1 MFEKIKQWKRNT
13 PCDTLLL
20 EEENE
25 TLDVF
30 EDTQKLPDRKSVL
43 RKVNQLYQFLADM
56 HTRLTQQNRFLSE
69 AISEKEKDIADMQR
83 YFEITSECQKKTA
96 ELVNQNLE
104 RHLLYPAVLTVD
116 ILADTIR
123 SIAQQTESL
132 ALPEQ
137 DNAPMA
143 ELIEAVRHAVRL
155 VELKKDQLGMK
166 EIRPHE
172 LEELDKER
180 HQIVKAVLT
189 EEPDRHKRI
198 CQTITSGLVY
208 HDKILRQAKVTVY
221 RFAKQS

>member
-13 PCDTLLL
+13 PCGTLHL

-25 TLDVF
+25 TLDIF
-30 EDTQKLPDRKSVL
+30 EETQKLPDRKIVL

-56 HTRLTQQNRFLSE
+56 HTRLTQQNKCLSE
-69 AISEKEKDIADMQR
+69 TVSAKEKDIADMQR

-104 RHLLYPAVLTVD
+104 RHLLYPAVLAVD
-116 ILADTIR
+116 TLAETIHI
-123 SIAQQTESL
+123 IAQQTESL

-143 ELIEAVRHAVRL
+143 ALIEAIRHAVRL
-155 VELKKDQLGMK
+155 VELKKEQLGMK
-166 EIRPHE
+166 EIRPNE
-172 LEELDKER
+172 LEELDKGR

-189 EEPDRHKRI
+189 DEPDRHKRI
-198 CQTITSGLVY
+198 CQTIASGMVY